1 MNLSDVVAIGRLV
14 DRRQTGES
22 IAVATTKLK
31 KDDGRRAALRM
42 VDRQLTKGNFKL
54 ALSLVKQLQ
63 RQPSPTGL
71 CGFAAARQVPRRVS
85 SIEQLHLSVAEDS
98 AFQSL
103 LDAILDSIKS
113 SLQASPL
120 EESSVTNEDN
130 DLYLEDDMVKHMQV
144 LQHEAGHFLV
154 GYLLGV
160 LPKQYKV
167 SCMEDKIT
175 DANVKFVGF
184 EFLTEVTE
192 KSLFSSL
199 NQYIIPIVTT
209 FFMFVLNRFACVIVG
224 GLVAEHL
231 AFGHSKG
238 HHGDMDKNSYFITNE
253 KLDKVFYWLQF
264 TEDEAN
270 TLTRWAVINTLTIL
284 NRHSKVISTLV
295 EAMSHGKSIGSC
307 IHSIESNL
315 NHQDI

>member
-1 MNLSDVVAIGRLV
+1 MVSEPTQSGGPRSGDLEGASHDLREHWPLRRVDCYGSNHCKEFWDLKDQVKGREMNLSDVVAIGRLV
-14 DRRQTGES
+14 GRRQTGES

-31 KDDGRRAALRM
+31 EDDGRRAALRM

-63 RQPSPTGL
+63 RQPSPGGL

-85 SIEQLHLSVAEDS
+85 SIEQLHLSVAESS

-103 LDAILDSIKS
+103 LDAILDSIKC

-184 EFLTEVTE
+184 EFLTELEDVVLSN
-192 KSLFSSL
+192 KSLDIVKSSHRAL
-199 NQYIIPIVTT
+199 S
-209 FFMFVLNRFACVIVG
+209 RFACVIVG

-238 HHGDMDKNSYFITNE
+238 HHGDMDKV
-253 KLDKVFYWLQF
+253 KVGKHH
-264 TEDEAN
+264 N
-270 TLTRWAVINTLTIL
+270 T
-284 NRHSKVISTLV
+284 
-295 EAMSHGKSIGSC
+295 
-307 IHSIESNL
+307 
-315 NHQDI
+315 